1 MRQFQHCRSELTH
14 VNSTHPPPSLNTT
27 SVFSWLS
34 MRLAPRSHSPAGWDS
49 WLYIYAI
56 ASRSHILANSS
67 SCLDEPPTRRVG
79 AANTARLQ
87 SRQHGAAP
95 DSYNSRPLVKI
106 PKSLPFCTGGLV
118 LTRLDP
124 PHTTV
129 RRHTRLSQRYTSAYT
144 LYMKVYATVDVGH
157 LG

>member
-1 MRQFQHCRSELTH
+1 MALHET
-14 VNSTHPPPSLNTT
+14 
-27 SVFSWLS
+27 
-34 MRLAPRSHSPAGWDS
+34 SPAISQSRGWDS

-95 DSYNSRPLVKI
+95 DSYNSRPLVKYQ
-106 PKSLPFCTGGLV
+106 KSLPFCTGGLV

-129 RRHTRLSQRYTSAYT
+129 RRHTRLSQRYTALNNVRPST
-144 LYMKVYATVDVGH
+144 STDDKSEHQSMLTYAMAHSHVAAPARGRL
-157 LG
+157 LGLRRQIGRH